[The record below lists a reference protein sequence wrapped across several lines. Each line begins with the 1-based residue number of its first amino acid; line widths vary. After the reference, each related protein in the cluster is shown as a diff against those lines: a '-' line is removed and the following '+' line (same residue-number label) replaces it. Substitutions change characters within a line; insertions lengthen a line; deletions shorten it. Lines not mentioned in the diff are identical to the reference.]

1 MINLLIGKISL
12 LQILCRPCAAAT
24 ISTVAPAT
32 RYVTWPTGSAK
43 TGRQYFRC
51 WRRSPLCPMTVSR
64 PTQREA
70 GCIEINNLI
79 ASRPLSYVSRRDVV
93 VSRRDDVLQDGGRLV
108 RLLSDARRECTELTR
123 SNGST
128 LSPWQ
133 SNYACPLAR
142 FHQLHNSILFN
153 KYLRLFIN
161 ASFWHISETSL
172 CLSRP
177 SVAQITSTVVLKEP
191 SVTSPTAHVYPPVER
206 LP

>member
-1 MINLLIGKISL
+1 MCCSDHLHCCPSNTICDLAHGVCKDGEAIFPLLKKIAAVPNDGK
-12 LQILCRPCAAAT
+12 Q
-24 ISTVAPAT
+24 
-32 RYVTWPTGSAK
+32 
-43 TGRQYFRC
+43 
-51 WRRSPLCPMTVSR
+51 
-64 PTQREA
+64 PTQRGA

-161 ASFWHISETSL
+161 ASF
-172 CLSRP
+172 
-177 SVAQITSTVVLKEP
+177 
-191 SVTSPTAHVYPPVER
+191 
-206 LP
+206 